1 MRAPGSPHVGPQ
13 PSSSFKQGT
22 PKLLRTSDC
31 DFVFEWET
39 PLVCPDEVTTEG
51 CSLTDEQLSYSFNLS
66 SLSKSTFK
74 VRGPGAAAAW
84 ASLTLVFQNVAPVA
98 AGGWVA
104 TEVARLVGS
113 GSGSGEVRLALRR
126 VQARPV
132 GGSGRRGNQSRLT
145 PERPSCVS
153 QFGEIR
159 SFFFS
164 SQLKYSRLR
173 CCITFCCTAEWP
185 GDAYRY
191 ILRLLSSIMFCHK

>member
-113 GSGSGEVRLALRR
+113 GSGEVRLALRR

-132 GGSGRRGNQSRLT
+132 GDSGNQSRLT

-153 QFGEIR
+153 QFGVIR
-159 SFFFS
+159 SFFF
-164 SQLKYSRLR
+164 
-173 CCITFCCTAEWP
+173 FPP
-185 GDAYRY
+185 G
-191 ILRLLSSIMFCHK
+191 